1 MKLNPDALKRA
12 WQARQPRERGLII
25 ALALAVPLLLA
36 DTWVWNP
43 WRLQSK
49 TLELRAAH
57 NAQALA
63 QLQGAPAGPAAQVA
77 QVAQVPQVA
86 SDAATSDQGPGALQ
100 QLAALRQQL
109 VQLEQRTQATR
120 QQVMSPEAMAGQL
133 REVTD
138 ARGAVRVTGLRS
150 LPVFAVAEATSG
162 TNANTSANPHAASR
176 LYRHAFELQVE
187 GSYADIARYLD
198 TLERSAPMLRW
209 SAVELDASRHPAVA
223 AKLEV
228 FTLSPQASWIQL

>member
-1 MKLNPDALKRA
+1 MKLNISAMKRA
-12 WQARQPRERGLII
+12 WQARQPRERGLLI
-25 ALALAVPLLLA
+25 ALALVVPLLLA

-49 TLELRAAH
+49 ALELRAAQ
-57 NAQALA
+57 NAQALVQWRGA
-63 QLQGAPAGPAAQVA
+63 QGAQVA
-77 QVAQVPQVA
+77 NNGSTP
-86 SDAATSDQGPGALQ
+86 DQGPAALQ
-100 QLAALRQQL
+100 QLTSLRQQL
-109 VQLEQRTQATR
+109 VQLEQRTQAAR
-120 QQVMSPEAMAGQL
+120 QQVVSPEAMAAQL

-138 ARGAVRVTGLRS
+138 ARGDVKVTALRS
-150 LPVFAVAEATSG
+150 LPVVAVAEVTSG
-162 TNANTSANPHAASR
+162 ANAGAGAGANANTSPR

-198 TLERSAPMLRW
+198 TLERSAPVLRW

>member
-1 MKLNPDALKRA
+1 MKLNIDAMKRA
-12 WQARQPRERGLII
+12 WQARQPRERGLLI
-25 ALALAVPLLLA
+25 ALALVVPLLLA

-49 TLELRAAH
+49 ALELRAAQ
-57 NAQALA
+57 NAQALV
-63 QLQGAPAGPAAQVA
+63 QWQGAQGAQGAKVA
-77 QVAQVPQVA
+77 NNGSTP
-86 SDAATSDQGPGALQ
+86 DQGPAALQ
-100 QLAALRQQL
+100 QLTSLRQQL
-109 VQLEQRTQATR
+109 VQLEQRTQAAR
-120 QQVMSPEAMAGQL
+120 QQVVSPEAMAAQL

-138 ARGAVRVTGLRS
+138 ARGDVKVTALRS
-150 LPVFAVAEATSG
+150 LPVVAVAQATSG
-162 TNANTSANPHAASR
+162 ANAGVGANSNANASPR

-198 TLERSAPMLRW
+198 TLERSAPVLRW